1 MNFTFYLPETQKVSG
16 PIYLRVL
23 DESFRLDFVFLTGI
37 MMAPQEWDAEK
48 ERPKNI
54 YLKKNKNISAV
65 LDRIKV
71 ELAEYIRQRKT
82 GKKAV
87 TKTGISKK
95 LSEIITTKALQQP
108 ENSFLSLTL
117 SYITVRKEMICHST
131 YKRYLVFFRLLQRFE
146 GFLHRRLILTNINA
160 EFVRDFFIFGKK
172 EEYSENTLHRT
183 IHFVKTILNF
193 AEKKGMV
200 THVRELE
207 VRREKK
213 PARIIILTESE
224 IAKIKQ
230 TEVPEEYVTAKDWL
244 LISCYTGQRISDF
257 MVFNKSQLSEAGS
270 RMYITFV
277 QQKTRKEIIL
287 PLHPVVLNIL
297 KENNY
302 CFPDPIDHDIYNR
315 RIRKIAR
322 LAGINEQIN
331 ARKRTGHRSEDT
343 FVKKWEVI
351 SSHIGRRSFA
361 SNFYGK
367 IPTPLLM
374 QATGHS
380 TEKMFLNYIN
390 HNSHERLATLGNYFE
405 QLYAG

>member
-1 MNFTFYLPETQKVSG
+1 MNFTFYLSETEKDSG
-16 PIYLRVL
+16 FIYLHFL
-23 DESFRLDFVFLTGI
+23 DESFHLDFIFLTGI
-37 MMAPQEWDAEK
+37 TMSPQDWSADQ

-54 YLKKNKNISAV
+54 YLKKNKNINIV

-82 GKKAV
+82 GNKKI
-87 TKTGISKK
+87 TKQGITKK
-95 LSEIITTKALQQP
+95 LGEIITTKPIHKP
-108 ENSFLSLTL
+108 ENSFLSLMQ
-117 SYITVRKEMICHST
+117 SYIDSREEIICHST
-131 YKRYLVFFRLLQRFE
+131 YKRYRVFFRLLQRFE
-146 GFLHRRLILTNINA
+146 GFVQKHLLINEINA
-160 EFVRDFFIFGKK
+160 EFVRDFFIFGKQ
-172 EEYSENTLHRT
+172 ENYCENTLYRT
-183 IHFVKTILNF
+183 IHFVRTILNF
-193 AEKKGMV
+193 AEKKGIT

-207 VRREKK
+207 VRREKQ
-213 PARIIILTESE
+213 PSRIIILTESE
-224 IAKIKQ
+224 ITKIKQ
-230 TEVPEEYVTAKDWL
+230 TEVPEEYEAAKDWL

-277 QQKTRKEIIL
+277 QQKTHKEIML

-297 KENNY
+297 KKNDY
-302 CFPDPIDHDIYNR
+302 CFPDPIDHNVYNR
-315 RIRKIAR
+315 RIRKIAK
-322 LAGINEQIN
+322 LAGINEKIN
-331 ARKRTGHRSEDT
+331 ARKRTGHRSEDAL
-343 FVKKWEVI
+343 VKKWEVI

-390 HNSHERLATLGNYFE
+390 HNSHDRLATLGNYFD
-405 QLYAG
+405 QLYRG

>member
-1 MNFTFYLPETQKVSG
+1 MNFKFSLSEKGISSHIILSISDYRSEKLH
-16 PIYLRVL
+16 I
-23 DESFRLDFVFLTGI
+23 LTPLKI
-37 MMAPQEWDAEK
+37 SPDQWDAEK

-87 TKTGISKK
+87 TKTGIKKK
-95 LSEIITTKALQQP
+95 LSEIITVKALQQP

-193 AEKKGMV
+193 AEKKGIT

-207 VRREKK
+207 VRREKQ
-213 PARIIILTESE
+213 PSRIIILTESE
-224 IAKIKQ
+224 ITKIKQ
-230 TEVPEEYVTAKDWL
+230 TEVPEEYETAKDWL

-257 MVFNKSQLSEAGS
+257 MVFNKSQLSEAGN

-277 QQKTRKEIIL
+277 QQKTHKEIVL

-297 KENNY
+297 KKNDY
-302 CFPDPIDHDIYNR
+302 CFPDPIDHNVYNR
-315 RIRKIAR
+315 RIRKIAK
-322 LAGINEQIN
+322 LAGINEKIN
-331 ARKRTGHRSEDT
+331 ARKRTGHRSEDAL
-343 FVKKWEVI
+343 VKKWEVI